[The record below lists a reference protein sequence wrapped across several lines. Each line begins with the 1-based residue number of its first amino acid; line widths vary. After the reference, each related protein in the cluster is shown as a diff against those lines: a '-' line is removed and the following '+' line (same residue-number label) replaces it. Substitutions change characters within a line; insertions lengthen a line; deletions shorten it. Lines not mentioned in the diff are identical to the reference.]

1 MGADYQEDES
11 EFLPLEMDTTLLHPF
26 QRSRYADDSNK
37 SEWIRAYWLGLGMF
51 LILAAFWLLDTL

>member
-1 MGADYQEDES
+1 MDHPETDDP
-11 EFLPLEMDTTLLHPF
+11 EFLPLEMDTVERLNPS
-26 QRSRYADDSNK
+26 QRFAEDESS